1 MRIPGSQT
9 REPGSLFVRHI
20 PFEIELPARLLG
32 EEPELA
38 EVEVLLDKL
47 LDVDNAS
54 RRDGEARLLSRLA
67 SCTLKDRFV
76 ALQPAAGRDPEVVVR
91 CLMMN
96 KEQTAFSDNE
106 SPSADCVLHEAF
118 SPVGAVATT
127 FPWCHP
133 CESANVHPGWGT
145 MADLSWL
152 TDLNAEQRA
161 AVTHG
166 SGPLLV
172 VAGAGTGKTKTLA
185 YRVAYLISQG
195 VEPGRILL
203 LTFTRRAAQEML
215 ERASTIVARGTS
227 TTGRVWG
234 GTFHSI
240 AHRLL
245 RLYADAA
252 GMAREFTVLD
262 QGDAENLIHLLRHEM
277 GLHEKEKRFP
287 RKGTCL
293 AIYSRCVN
301 SGEELKHVLERDFPW
316 CDEWEAELRELFRR
330 YVARKQDRNV
340 LDYDD
345 LLLYWMALLE
355 DPRRAAEIGGR
366 FDHILVDEYQ
376 DTNTVQA
383 RILKGMRM
391 ASPDIMVVGDD
402 AQSIYRFRGATVRNM
417 LDFPKQFPGATI
429 VKLEQNYRSVS
440 PILDTANRLI
450 AGASER
456 YTKDLWSERTSEQ
469 LPRLV
474 LCKDPA
480 EQDDYVID
488 RILKHYEEGI
498 PLRRQAVLFRAAH
511 LSDTL
516 EVELARR
523 NIPYHKFGGLRF
535 LEAAHVKDLLA
546 FLRVLENP
554 LDELAWF
561 RVLDLLDG
569 VGPTTAT
576 RIVEHAGQHG
586 GDPRSIRSF
595 PGPPAS
601 RAGLADLAQVFD
613 DLVPMGAKN
622 PEAQV
627 ERIRRFYDPIFERT
641 YENPAARVRDLIS
654 LEQIA
659 SGYRSRHQFLADV
672 QLDPPTST
680 SDLAASPYL
689 DEDWLVLSTI
699 HSAKGCEW
707 DVVYLIHAADGFLPS
722 DLSTGSEEEIEE
734 ERRLAYVALTRAK
747 DHLYVAWP
755 LRYYHKWYALGDSHS
770 YAQLCRFF
778 TKDVL
783 ASVEE
788 IALAR
793 PEEKEDAGSF
803 YDPDA
808 DIRHRMREMWE

>member
-1 MRIPGSQT
+1 MK
-9 REPGSLFVRHI
+9 
-20 PFEIELPARLLG
+20 G
-32 EEPELA
+32 EG
-38 EVEVLLDKL
+38 
-47 LDVDNAS
+47 NAS
-54 RRDGEARLLSRLA
+54 
-67 SCTLKDRFV
+67 
-76 ALQPAAGRDPEVVVR
+76 
-91 CLMMN
+91 
-96 KEQTAFSDNE
+96 
-106 SPSADCVLHEAF
+106 
-118 SPVGAVATT
+118 
-127 FPWCHP
+127 
-133 CESANVHPGWGT
+133 
-145 MADLSWL
+145 WL
-152 TDLNAEQRA
+152 DDLNPQQRA
-161 AVTHG
+161 AVMHG
-166 SGPLLV
+166 GGPLLV

-195 VEPGRILL
+195 VDPARILL

-215 ERASTIVARGTS
+215 ERASTIVARGTA

-245 RLYADAA
+245 RLYADAV
-252 GMAREFTVLD
+252 GISRDFTVLD
-262 QGDAENLIHLLRHEM
+262 QGDAESLVHLIRHEM

-301 SGEELKHVLERDFPW
+301 SGDDLKAVLERDFPW
-316 CDEWEAELRELFRR
+316 CGEWEDELRALFKR
-330 YVARKQDRNV
+330 YVVRKQERNV

-345 LLLYWMALLE
+345 LLLYWMTLLE
-355 DPRRAAEIGGR
+355 NVRLAEEIGGR
-366 FDHILVDEYQ
+366 FDHVLVDEYQ
-376 DTNTVQA
+376 DTNVVQA
-383 RILKGMRM
+383 RILLGMRTTR
-391 ASPDIMVVGDD
+391 SDIMVVGDD

-429 VKLEQNYRSVS
+429 VKLEQNYRSVT
-440 PILDTANRLI
+440 PILDTANLLI

-456 YTKDLWSERTSEQ
+456 FTKDLWSERKSDQ

-474 LCKDPA
+474 LCKDTT
-480 EQDDYVID
+480 EQDEYVID
-488 RILKHYEEGI
+488 RVLRHYEEGI
-498 PLRRQAVLFRAAH
+498 PLRRQAILFRASH

-523 NIPYHKFGGLRF
+523 NIPYHKYGGLRF

-554 LDELAWF
+554 RDELAWF
-561 RVLDLLDG
+561 RLLELLDG
-569 VGPTTAT
+569 VGPTIAS
-576 RIVEHAGQHG
+576 RIVEHVDAAG
-586 GDPRSIRSF
+586 GDPRAIRSF
-595 PGPPAS
+595 AGPPAA
-601 RAGLADLAQVFD
+601 RAGLSDLAQVFD

-627 ERIRRFYDPIFERT
+627 ERIRRFYDPVFERT

-659 SGYRSRHQFLADV
+659 SGYRSRQQFLADV

-707 DVVYLIHAADGFLPS
+707 DAVYLIHAADGFLPS
-722 DLSTGSEEEIEE
+722 DLATGSPEEIEE
-734 ERRLAYVALTRAK
+734 ERRLVYVALTRAK
-747 DHLYVAWP
+747 DHLYVTWP
-755 LRYYHKWYALGDSHS
+755 LRYYHKWYALGDGHS

-783 ASVEE
+783 DSVEE
-788 IALAR
+788 VALAAPDKR
-793 PEEKEDAGSF
+793 DDPGSF

-808 DIRHRMREMWE
+808 DIQQRMRDMWE

>member
-1 MRIPGSQT
+1 M
-9 REPGSLFVRHI
+9 
-20 PFEIELPARLLG
+20 
-32 EEPELA
+32 
-38 EVEVLLDKL
+38 
-47 LDVDNAS
+47 
-54 RRDGEARLLSRLA
+54 
-67 SCTLKDRFV
+67 
-76 ALQPAAGRDPEVVVR
+76 
-91 CLMMN
+91 
-96 KEQTAFSDNE
+96 
-106 SPSADCVLHEAF
+106 
-118 SPVGAVATT
+118 
-127 FPWCHP
+127 
-133 CESANVHPGWGT
+133 
-145 MADLSWL
+145 MADLAWL
-152 TDLNAEQRA
+152 SDLNAEQRA

-166 SGPLLV
+166 GGPLLV

-185 YRVAYLISQG
+185 YRVAYLIAEG
-195 VEPGRILL
+195 VDPSRILL

-234 GTFHSI
+234 GTFHAI

-245 RLYADAA
+245 RQYADSA
-252 GMAREFTVLD
+252 GIGRDFTVLD
-262 QGDAENLIHLLRHEM
+262 QGDAENLIHLIRHEM

-293 AIYSRCVN
+293 AIYSRRVN
-301 SGEELKHVLERDFPW
+301 SGDELKRVLERDFPW
-316 CDEWEAELRELFRR
+316 CDEWETELRELFRR
-330 YVARKQDRNV
+330 YVVRKQERNV

-355 DPRRAAEIGGR
+355 DATRAAEIGGR

-376 DTNTVQA
+376 DTNVVQA
-383 RILKGMRM
+383 SILKGMR
-391 ASPDIMVVGDD
+391 ATSPNIMVVGDD

-417 LDFPKQFPGATI
+417 LDFPKQFPGAAI
-429 VKLEQNYRSVS
+429 VKLEQNYRSVT

-456 YTKDLWSERTSEQ
+456 YTKDLWSERQSSER
-469 LPRLV
+469 PRLV
-474 LCKDPA
+474 LCKDPG
-480 EQDDYVID
+480 EQDNYVID
-488 RILKHYEEGI
+488 RILEHYEAGT

-511 LSDTL
+511 LSDAL
-516 EVELARR
+516 EIELARR

-561 RVLDLLDG
+561 RVLDLIDG
-569 VGPTTAT
+569 VGPTTAG
-576 RIVEHAGQHG
+576 RIVEHVARNGN
-586 GDPRSIRSF
+586 DPRSIRSYA
-595 PGPPAS
+595 GPPAA
-601 RAGLADLAQVFD
+601 RVGLGELAGVFD
-613 DLVPMGAKN
+613 DLVPMGAKD
-622 PEAQV
+622 PEMQV

-672 QLDPPTST
+672 QLDPPSST

-707 DVVYLIHAADGFLPS
+707 DAVYLIHAADGFLPS
-722 DLSTGSEEEIEE
+722 DLSTGSDEEIEE

-747 DHLYVAWP
+747 DHLYVTWP
-755 LRYYHKWYALGDSHS
+755 LRYYHKWYALGDGHS

-778 TKDVL
+778 TRDVL
-783 ASVEE
+783 DSMEE
-788 IALAR
+788 VALAR
-793 PEEKEDAGSF
+793 AEEKDDGGSF

-808 DIRHRMREMWE
+808 DVRQRMRDMWE

>member
-1 MRIPGSQT
+1 MR
-9 REPGSLFVRHI
+9 
-20 PFEIELPARLLG
+20 G
-32 EEPELA
+32 EQDA
-38 EVEVLLDKL
+38 TW
-47 LDVDNAS
+47 
-54 RRDGEARLLSRLA
+54 LS
-67 SCTLKDRFV
+67 
-76 ALQPAAGRDPEVVVR
+76 
-91 CLMMN
+91 
-96 KEQTAFSDNE
+96 
-106 SPSADCVLHEAF
+106 
-118 SPVGAVATT
+118 
-127 FPWCHP
+127 
-133 CESANVHPGWGT
+133 
-145 MADLSWL
+145 
-152 TDLNAEQRA
+152 DLNPEQRA

-195 VEPGRILL
+195 VDPGRILL

-234 GTFHSI
+234 GTFHAM

-245 RLYADAA
+245 RLYAESIGISRD
-252 GMAREFTVLD
+252 FTVLD
-262 QGDAENLIHLLRHEM
+262 QGDAESLIHLIRHEM

-293 AIYSRCVN
+293 AIYSRRVN
-301 SGEELKHVLERDFPW
+301 SGEELKDVLERDFPW
-316 CDEWEAELRELFRR
+316 CGAWEAELRELFKR
-330 YVARKQDRNV
+330 YVARKQERNV

-345 LLLYWMALLE
+345 LLLYWMSLLE
-355 DPRRAAEIGGR
+355 SPRLAAELDGR
-366 FDHILVDEYQ
+366 FDHVLVDEYQ
-376 DTNTVQA
+376 DTNVVQA
-383 RILKGMRM
+383 RILLGMRR
-391 ASPDIMVVGDD
+391 DNRNLMVVGDD

-417 LDFPKQFPGATI
+417 LDFPKQFPGAAVVT
-429 VKLEQNYRSVS
+429 LEQNYRSVS

-456 YTKDLWSERTSEQ
+456 FTKDLWSRRASDQ
-469 LPRLV
+469 RPRLV
-474 LCKDPA
+474 LCKDTT
-480 EQDDYVID
+480 EQDHYVVD
-488 RILKHYEEGI
+488 EVLRHYEEGI

-516 EVELARR
+516 EIELARR
-523 NIPYHKFGGLRF
+523 NIPYHKYGGLRF

-554 LDELAWF
+554 RDELAWF
-561 RVLDLLDG
+561 RILDLLDG
-569 VGPTTAT
+569 VGPTTAS
-576 RIVEHAGQHG
+576 RIVDHVGLHG
-586 GDPRSIRSF
+586 GDPRSVRSF
-595 PGPPAS
+595 GGPPAA
-601 RAGLADLAQVFD
+601 RAGLADLAGVFD

-627 ERIRRFYDPIFERT
+627 ERIRRFYDPIFEKT

-659 SGYRSRHQFLADV
+659 GGYRSRGQFLADV

-680 SDLAASPYL
+680 SDLAAAPTL

-722 DLSTGSEEEIEE
+722 DLSTGSQEEIEE

-747 DHLYVAWP
+747 DHLYVTWP
-755 LRYYHKWYALGDSHS
+755 LRYYHKWYALGDAHS

-788 IALAR
+788 IALAQ
-793 PEEKEDAGSF
+793 PEPKEDLGSF
-803 YDPDA
+803 YDPD
-808 DIRHRMREMWE
+808 DDVRQRMRDMWD